1 MVGVQ
6 VTGKRVGIVG
16 MGRVGPFVARR
27 TRGFD
32 MEVRCHNRRRSD
44 PAPGRG
50 TMFHESLE
58 EMLPLCEV
66 LSLNCPAT
74 PETADLLNEKRIALL
89 PDRAI
94 VINTARGALGDDD
107 APIAVLQSGKPYAA
121 GLDANNNEPA
131 IHSRYRDL
139 TNAFLMP
146 HIGST
151 TRETSDAMG
160 YRALDNLDMV
170 FTGREPGAR
179 VA

>member
-16 MGRVGPFVARR
+16 MGRVGQFVVRR

-32 MEVRCHNRRRSD
+32 MEVHCHNRRRSD

-74 PETADLLNEKRIALL
+74 PETAGLLNEKRIALL
-89 PDRAI
+89 PDGAI
-94 VINTARGALGDDD
+94 VINAARGALGDDD
-107 APIAVLQSGKPYAA
+107 APIAVLQSGKPYAG
-121 GLDANNNEPA
+121 GLDVYNNEPA
-131 IHSRYRDL
+131 IDLRYRQL
-139 TNAFLMP
+139 ENTFLLP
-146 HIGST
+146 HIGSA
-151 TRETSDAMG
+151 TRETHDTMG
-160 YRALDNLDMV
+160 YRALDNLDVV
-170 FTGREPGAR
+170 FAGREPGDR